1 MLRLQLPSHA
11 GHLLVSE
18 GHHGHAGLQAL
29 PALTLAVLLLVL
41 DAALANLLV
50 PLPGIFPCGRL
61 GVVVYVVTA
70 TKILESDQI
79 SVGPHNFPV
88 LASNF
93 MSQPGGRELLSSA
106 MVSDGSLSSPL
117 TLTSHQLPY

>member
-1 MLRLQLPSHA
+1 MFTTVLCISHLRRVCSACPVVLAVGDVGVLRLQLPPHA
-11 GHLLVSE
+11 GHLLVGE

-70 TKILESDQI
+70 
-79 SVGPHNFPV
+79 
-88 LASNF
+88 
-93 MSQPGGRELLSSA
+93 R
-106 MVSDGSLSSPL
+106 
-117 TLTSHQLPY
+117 